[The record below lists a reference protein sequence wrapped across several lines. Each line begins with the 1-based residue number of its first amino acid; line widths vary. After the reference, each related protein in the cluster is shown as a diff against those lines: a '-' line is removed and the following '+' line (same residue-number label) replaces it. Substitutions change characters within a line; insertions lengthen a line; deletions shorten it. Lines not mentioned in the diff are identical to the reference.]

1 MSSVPLH
8 VRLTTGV
15 FSRFP
20 RADKT
25 FPAAAGCCPFLK
37 YLAVSCCSVH
47 FPGDLPCSCPHRK
60 YKVPASPQASAPV
73 CEILSHRHSHAG
85 TPFRRYAPD
94 PAESPLKSAKNAL
107 PSRCHSAPG
116 APNPLQSHS
125 RRLLFYNCQ
134 AADAAIAPPCP
145 VQPEMRCRAS
155 VHPQFRLLAA
165 VRRAMQRCLS
175 RPLRSALRRSP
186 SPDTA
191 PVSRTASPPARYT
204 PAKAPAR
211 LPGA

>member
-1 MSSVPLH
+1 M
-8 VRLTTGV
+8 
-15 FSRFP
+15 
-20 RADKT
+20 
-25 FPAAAGCCPFLK
+25 
-37 YLAVSCCSVH
+37 SCCSVRC
-47 FPGDLPCSCPHRK
+47 PGDLPCSCPRKK

-85 TPFRRYAPD
+85 TPSRRYAPD
-94 PAESPLKSAKNAL
+94 PAGSPLKSAKNAL

-125 RRLLFYNCQ
+125 RQLLFYSCQ
-134 AADAAIAPPCP
+134 AADAVTAPRCP
-145 VQPEMRCRAS
+145 AQPEMRRRAS
-155 VHPQFRLLAA
+155 VQQRFRLPA
-165 VRRAMQRCLS
+165 VVCRAMQRCLP
-175 RPLRSALRRSP
+175 RPLRSALRYSP